1 MPYRTPSQKLVGD
14 PGIFG
19 TLGKILGTGLK
30 AVGGIIPGPFGIPA
44 RVIGGV
50 LAPSQRPT
58 QTPPFQPP
66 MVRPGQ
72 GFIFPPTVQGRP
84 TGTVQTVG
92 GGTALA
98 FGQKKRR
105 RMDPMNVKALRRATR
120 RLAAFDREKKKVEK
134 QLRLIA
140 PRPAR
145 RSRRDSPPG
154 HTHVR

>member
-1 MPYRTPSQKLVGD
+1 MPYRTPSQKLAGD

-19 TLGKILGTGLK
+19 TLGKIFGTVGKVAVGLLPGPIGIAARGVTGLL
-30 AVGGIIPGPFGIPA
+30 GGGGTAIP
-44 RVIGGV
+44 
-50 LAPSQRPT
+50 
-58 QTPPFQPP
+58 QTPPFTVPRMPGGVSLFP
-66 MVRPGQ
+66 MNGGRPG
-72 GFIFPPTVQGRP
+72 
-84 TGTVQTVG
+84 VQTQLGTRG
-92 GGTALA
+92 GGPLS
-98 FGQKKRR
+98 GQKKRR

-145 RSRRDSPPG
+145 RSRRDAPPG

>member
-1 MPYRTPSQKLVGD
+1 MPYRTPSQKLTGD

-19 TLGKILGTGLK
+19 TLGKILGKGLT
-30 AVGGIIPGPFGIPA
+30 AVSGIIPGPFGIPA
-44 RVIGGV
+44 RIAGGL
-50 LAPSQRPT
+50 LAPQQQPGR
-58 QTPPFQPP
+58 TPPFTPP

-72 GFIFPPTVQGRP
+72 GFVGFQGLGPVQQ
-84 TGTVQTVG
+84 TGTNLVP
-92 GGTALA
+92 
-98 FGQKKRR
+98 FQKKRR

-145 RSRRDSPPG
+145 RSRRDAPPG

>member
-44 RVIGGV
+44 KVVGGL
-50 LAPSQRPT
+50 LAPTQQRPQT
-58 QTPPFQPP
+58 PQFTPPFV
-66 MVRPGQ
+66 MPGGVKLMLPQ
-72 GFIFPPTVQGRP
+72 QNGRIVPTVGA
-84 TGTVQTVG
+84 
-92 GGTALA
+92 GTAMT

-145 RSRRDSPPG
+145 RSRRDAPPG

>member
-1 MPYRTPSQKLVGD
+1 MPYRTPSQKLAGD

-30 AVGGIIPGPFGIPA
+30 LAGGIIPGPFGIPA
-44 RVIGGV
+44 RIAGGL
-50 LAPSQRPT
+50 LAPQQQRPGT
-58 QTPPFQPP
+58 PSFTPPT
-66 MVRPGQ
+66 VRPGQ
-72 GFIFPPTVQGRP
+72 GFVFPPQQAGKSVR
-84 TGTVQTVG
+84 TVG
-92 GGTALA
+92 AGTALVP
-98 FGQKKRR
+98 FQKKRR

-145 RSRRDSPPG
+145 RSRRDLPSG

>member
-1 MPYRTPSQKLVGD
+1 MPYRTPTQKLTGD

-30 AVGGIIPGPFGIPA
+30 VAGSIIPGPFGIPA

-50 LAPSQRPT
+50 LAPT
-58 QTPPFQPP
+58 QKTPPFQAP
-66 MVRPGQ
+66 RLPGGSLPTSFQ
-72 GFIFPPTVQGRP
+72 FPPQKQVTTGVAFGPAGVMAQQGR
-84 TGTVQTVG
+84 
-92 GGTALA
+92 
-98 FGQKKRR
+98 KRR

-134 QLRLIA
+134 QLRTIA

-145 RSRRDSPPG
+145 RSRRDAPPG

>member
-1 MPYRTPSQKLVGD
+1 VPYRTPSQKLAGD

-19 TLGKILGTGLK
+19 TLGKILGGGLK
-30 AVGGIIPGPFGIPA
+30 LAGGLLPGPLGIPA
-44 RVIGGV
+44 KIIGGV
-50 LAPSQRPT
+50 LAPQSRG
-58 QTPPFQPP
+58 QTPPFTPP

-72 GFIFPPTVQGRP
+72 GFIQMPQQRNGS
-84 TGTVQTVG
+84 VG
-92 GGTALA
+92 GQGIA
-98 FGQKKRR
+98 FGPVAGQQKKRR

-134 QLRLIA
+134 QLRTIA

>member
-1 MPYRTPSQKLVGD
+1 MGYRTPTQKLAGD

-19 TLGKILGTGLK
+19 TIGKVLGGGLRIAGGLLPGPIGIGAR
-30 AVGGIIPGPFGIPA
+30 AVGGLLSGPQRTPSIIPTMPGGSVPRFPTFQDTQKRGKGAALGPVGIQA
-44 RVIGGV
+44 QQ
-50 LAPSQRPT
+50 PSR
-58 QTPPFQPP
+58 
-66 MVRPGQ
+66 R
-72 GFIFPPTVQGRP
+72 
-84 TGTVQTVG
+84 
-92 GGTALA
+92 
-98 FGQKKRR
+98 RR

-134 QLRLIA
+134 QLRAIA

>member
-19 TLGKILGTGLK
+19 TIGKIFGTVGKIGVGLLPGPIGIAARGVTGLL
-30 AVGGIIPGPFGIPA
+30 GG
-44 RVIGGV
+44 
-50 LAPSQRPT
+50 T
-58 QTPPFQPP
+58 T
-66 MVRPGQ
+66 RPGT
-72 GFIFPPTVQGRP
+72 PTFTAPVMPGGRP
-84 TGTVQTVG
+84 LLMLPDTKGSGPRTVRAPRVTGER
-92 GGTALA
+92 
-98 FGQKKRR
+98 KRR

-134 QLRLIA
+134 QLRAIA

-145 RSRRDSPPG
+145 RSRRDAPAG

>member
-1 MPYRTPSQKLVGD
+1 MPYRTPSQKLAGD

-19 TLGKILGTGLK
+19 TIGKILGTGLSI
-30 AVGGIIPGPFGIPA
+30 AGGLLPGPLGIPA
-44 RVIGGV
+44 KIIGGV
-50 LAPSQRPT
+50 LRPGAKT
-58 QTPPFQPP
+58 IPQTPPFQAP
-66 MVRPGQ
+66 RLPG
-72 GFIFPPTVQGRP
+72 GTIPTFVGPQVAPRP
-84 TGTVQTVG
+84 TGV
-92 GGTALA
+92 A
-98 FGQKKRR
+98 FGPAGVQAQMGRKRR

>member
-1 MPYRTPSQKLVGD
+1 MPYRTPTQKLTGD

-19 TLGKILGTGLK
+19 TIGKILGTGLK
-30 AVGGIIPGPFGIPA
+30 VASSIIPGPFGIPA
-44 RVIGGV
+44 RVIGGL
-50 LAPSQRPT
+50 LAPQRGT
-58 QTPPFQPP
+58 QGGTPPFVAP
-66 MVRPGQ
+66 RLPGGVLPT
-72 GFIFPPTVQGRP
+72 GFQQFNGPRP
-84 TGTVQTVG
+84 TGAAMGPVG
-92 GGTALA
+92 VLA
-98 FGQKKRR
+98 QQPRKRR

-145 RSRRDSPPG
+145 RSRRDAPPG

>member
-1 MPYRTPSQKLVGD
+1 VPYRTPSQKLAGD

-30 AVGGIIPGPFGIPA
+30 LAGGIIPGPLGIPA
-44 RVIGGV
+44 KIAGGL
-50 LAPSQRPT
+50 LAPTQQRPG
-58 QTPPFQPP
+58 TPPFVPP
-66 MVRPGQ
+66 RLPGGVVAMPFQQAPSKPGGQ
-72 GFIFPPTVQGRP
+72 GV
-84 TGTVQTVG
+84 
-92 GGTALA
+92 A
-98 FGQKKRR
+98 FGPVAGQQKRRR

>member
-1 MPYRTPSQKLVGD
+1 MPYRTPSQKLSGD

-19 TLGKILGTGLK
+19 TLGKIFGTVAK
-30 AVGGIIPGPFGIPA
+30 VGVSLLPGPIGLAARGVRGIL
-44 RVIGGV
+44 GGGGT
-50 LAPSQRPT
+50 AIP
-58 QTPPFQPP
+58 QTPPFQVP
-66 MVRPGQ
+66 MPG
-72 GFIFPPTVQGRP
+72 GWPTP
-84 TGTVQTVG
+84 TGFVPLNSG
-92 GGTALA
+92 GKRGPSGGFATPK
-98 FGQKKRR
+98 FEPGRKRR

-145 RSRRDSPPG
+145 RSRRDAPPG

>member
-1 MPYRTPSQKLVGD
+1 MGYRTPSQKLAGD

-19 TLGKILGTGLK
+19 TLGKIFGGVAK
-30 AVGGIIPGPFGIPA
+30 VGVSLLPGPIGIAA
-44 RVIGGV
+44 RGVTSLLGGTT
-50 LAPSQRPT
+50 RPGT
-58 QTPPFQPP
+58 PTFTPPV
-66 MVRPGQ
+66 VRPGGSLLQ
-72 GFIFPPTVQGRP
+72 FPKFTEGAGARTPGAVRGFPPPGGVQR
-84 TGTVQTVG
+84 
-92 GGTALA
+92 
-98 FGQKKRR
+98 KRR

-145 RSRRDSPPG
+145 RSRRDAPPG

>member
-19 TLGKILGTGLK
+19 TIGKILGGGLK
-30 AVGGIIPGPFGIPA
+30 IAGGLLPGPLSIPA
-44 RVIGGV
+44 RVIGGI
-50 LAPSQRPT
+50 LSPSAPQQVPR
-58 QTPPFQPP
+58 TPSFTPP
-66 MVRPGQ
+66 MVVPGRGLVMPQ
-72 GFIFPPTVQGRP
+72 QNGRP
-84 TGTVQTVG
+84 PAGI
-92 GGTALA
+92 A
-98 FGQKKRR
+98 FGPVAGGQRKRR

-134 QLRLIA
+134 QLRTIA